1 MHDHPAVDTSAL
13 VRNPVET
20 PKHILEK
27 STELGHT
34 LWAIVIH
41 EANQYTQARCQVPPV
56 YKHV

>member
-13 VRNPVET
+13 VRNQVET

-41 EANQYTQARCQVPPV
+41 EANQYTQASLTVS
-56 YKHV
+56 